1 LSKVN
6 PSLGDSAVQVFS
18 APSPRDWRSLDLS
31 EQRFC
36 LSEIGRVEPLGE
48 PAVDRREKVA
58 GFLAPTL
65 LTTQPGIAHG
75 SAQLPELGLLAPGDA
90 EGFAVQVLGGLGM
103 P

>member
-1 LSKVN
+1 MCPGGASIRVILPV
-6 PSLGDSAVQVFS
+6 PC
-18 APSPRDWRSLDLS
+18 PRTY
-31 EQRFC
+31 
-36 LSEIGRVEPLGE
+36 I
-48 PAVDRREKVA
+48 DRREKVA
-58 GFLAPTL
+58 GFLAPNL